1 MVEAEIKTQ
10 IHRKKGLVRQMAINI
25 DFISHLPMEL
35 QEDILR
41 TLSKRIDKDSP
52 LEIDD
57 IVYFVE
63 EPVAT
68 LIEKL
73 TEDCIKYKKKIEE
86 ISGIQKN

>member
-1 MVEAEIKTQ
+1 
-10 IHRKKGLVRQMAINI
+10 MAINI

-41 TLSKRIDKDSP
+41 TLSKRMDKDTP

-63 EPVAT
+63 EPIII

-73 TEDCIKYKKKIEE
+73 TEDCVKYKKQIEE

>member
-1 MVEAEIKTQ
+1 MVETEIKTQ
-10 IHRKKGLVRQMAINI
+10 IYRKKGLVRQMAINI

-41 TLSKRIDKDSP
+41 TLSKRMDKDSP

-63 EPVAT
+63 EPVVM

-86 ISGIQKN
+86 IRGIQKN

>member
-1 MVEAEIKTQ
+1 
-10 IHRKKGLVRQMAINI
+10 MAVNI

-41 TLSKRIDKDSP
+41 TLSKRINKDCP

-63 EPVAT
+63 EPVAK
-68 LIEKL
+68 LVEQL
-73 TEDCIKYKKKIEE
+73 TEDCIKYKSQVEE
-86 ISGIQKN
+86 INGIQKN